1 MNNDHFNTLLKAIE
15 SKIKEVIPEF
25 EDVGIF
31 GGGFNGVEDI
41 KKFTSEAP
49 ALRVGLS
56 GLSYSLN
63 TNTNQL
69 ESTMDLSVLF
79 ITKDITIPDS
89 RHKIALQFLEKV
101 LLLVKDGYWGEDIK
115 NTFATDRT
123 SVTAQNYYGPELL
136 GTDIAMWQVNWRQN
150 CLLGLDIWEEDG
162 EFPKKWTAKTDIN
175 GDGVVD
181 ETAEFNI
188 LRSSKLRSQERSEEE
203 VGFEQLEKQYKTQ
216 INKANKEVTDA

>member
-1 MNNDHFNTLLKAIE
+1 MSNYFNTLLKAIE
-15 SKIKEVIPEF
+15 SKIMEVIPEF
-25 EDVGIF
+25 KDIGIF

-41 KKFTSEAP
+41 KKFTAEAP

-69 ESTMDLSVLF
+69 EATMDLSVLF

-150 CLLGLDIWEEDG
+150 CLLGLDVWEEEG
-162 EFPKKWTAKTDIN
+162 EFPKKWIAKTDIN
-175 GDGVVD
+175 GDGKVD
-181 ETAEFNI
+181 
-188 LRSSKLRSQERSEEE
+188 EE

-216 INKANKEVTDA
+216 INKANKEITDA